1 VTRPVI
7 AIHGGAGTIRR
18 GEMTSG
24 EAGRYRTV
32 LEQALRTG
40 YEILKAGGPS
50 LDAVVAAVVV
60 LEDSPLFNAGRGA
73 VYNADAGHELDAAV
87 MDGATLRAGAVTCVR
102 RIRNPVLAARAV
114 MECSPHV
121 LLAAGGAERFARHQ
135 GLAMVPAT
143 YFGTR
148 RRLLAFKKAQRS
160 EAEQHGTVGAVAL
173 DAAGSLAAATSTGG
187 YTGKLPGRVGD
198 SPIIGAG
205 TYADDRTCAVSC
217 TGPGELFMRAVL
229 AYDVSVRMR
238 DQHMPLERAAAE
250 ALRSLARLGGNGGLV
265 AVDRRGNIAM
275 PFSTHGMYR
284 ASIDRAGRKRVAIYR

>member
-18 GEMTSG
+18 GGMTSG
-24 EAGRYRTV
+24 EAQRYRTV

-40 YEILKAGGPS
+40 YEILKADGSS
-50 LDAVVAAVVV
+50 LDAVIAAVVV
-60 LEDSPLFNAGRGA
+60 MEDSPLFNAGRGA
-73 VYNADAGHELDAAV
+73 VYNNDAGHELDAAV

-114 MECSPHV
+114 MERSPHV

-148 RRLLAFKKAQRS
+148 RRLLALKKAQRN

-173 DAAGSLAAATSTGG
+173 DASGSLAAATSTGG
-187 YTGKLPGRVGD
+187 YTGKLSGRVGD

-205 TYADDRTCAVSC
+205 TYADNRTCAVSC

-229 AYDVSVRMR
+229 AYDVSARMR
-238 DQHMPLERAAAE
+238 HRAMPLKRAAAE
-250 ALRSLARLGGNGGLV
+250 ALRRLAQLGGNGGLI
-265 AVDRRGNIAM
+265 AIDHRGNIAM
-275 PFSTHGMYR
+275 PFSSQGMYR
-284 ASIDRAGRKRVAIYR
+284 ASVDRAGRKRVAIYR